1 LPNVAVISTGD
12 ITSTHGSGIHA
23 YTQSGTTL
31 SVTSSGAIRAYGD
44 GIYARNN
51 SSAFG
56 AGASVTVT
64 QTGDITSTN
73 GRGIYA
79 NMPLGSGGSI
89 VITSS
94 GNITAQGN
102 GIDARSTN
110 NSSVVTVTH
119 TGDITSNG
127 ADGIYAKA
135 LGSTNITVDG
145 GTISGATAG
154 IQIAFGTS
162 NITIGSGAIVT
173 GGTDAILGGLGN
185 DTVNNSGTVTG
196 DVDLGGGVNA
206 FNNLAGG
213 IFNSGATVNLGAGN
227 TLTNSG
233 TLAPGGTGTVQTT
246 ALTGNFVQNAGGK
259 FAVDVDTTGVTADRL
274 NVSGTAQ
281 LAGTVT
287 PHFLNLKITPQTFT
301 ILSAAGG
308 TTNNGLTV
316 QDTAVMT
323 YQLTFPNPTDVE
335 LAVLGVNFAPSGLT
349 P

>member
-110 NSSVVTVTH
+110 NASVVTVTH
-119 TGDITSNG
+119 TGDITSTG

-135 LGSTNITVDG
+135 AGSINITVDD

-162 NITIGSGAIVT
+162 NITIGSSAIVT

-185 DTVNNSGTVTG
+185 DTVNNSGSITG
-196 DVDLGGGVNA
+196 DVDLGNGNDTI
-206 FNNLAGG
+206 NNHG
-213 IFNSGATVNLGAGN
+213 
-227 TLTNSG
+227 TLT
-233 TLAPGGTGTVQTT
+233 A
-246 ALTGNFVQNAGGK
+246 
-259 FAVDVDTTGVTADRL
+259 DVD
-274 NVSGTAQ
+274 
-281 LAGTVT
+281 
-287 PHFLNLKITPQTFT
+287 
-301 ILSAAGG
+301 
-308 TTNNGLTV
+308 
-316 QDTAVMT
+316 
-323 YQLTFPNPTDVE
+323 
-335 LAVLGVNFAPSGLT
+335 LG
-349 P
+349 